1 MHSRPY
7 FKKYSIYTWVEKLIF
22 TNVGVGRRT
31 SDRACISHR
40 MDELLVNHNTV
51 LDGQATLPVEGVEH
65 TQIFELH
72 FSLPG

>member
-1 MHSRPY
+1 VLVAAQN
-7 FKKYSIYTWVEKLIF
+7 TWVANLVF
-22 TNVGVGRRT
+22 MNVGVGRGT
-31 SDRACISHR
+31 SDRARISHR

-65 TQIFELH
+65 TQIFEPH